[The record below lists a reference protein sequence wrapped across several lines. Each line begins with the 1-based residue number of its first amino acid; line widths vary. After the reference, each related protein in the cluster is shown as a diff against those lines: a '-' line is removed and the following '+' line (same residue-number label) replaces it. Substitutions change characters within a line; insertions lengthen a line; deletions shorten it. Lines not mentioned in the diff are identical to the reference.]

1 MGNAAEEASGNDH
14 FFVDDTFATCLLG
27 SIKKM
32 QQQQQ
37 QQQQKQQ
44 LDNLNN
50 D

>member
-37 QQQQKQQ
+37 QKQQ